1 MRKIEKE
8 AVCLKKYAINNF
20 FFCFRSDF
28 GTTISQTFDTI
39 KIFEVPN
46 LTHSLMH
53 QIQQL
58 SSINTRSEKVLLSL
72 LISIAIS
79 IYKNKGIEPDG

>member
-8 AVCLKKYAINNF
+8 AVCLKKYVIKN